1 MDPFTFKDIIY
12 TIAGV
17 FWILYLP
24 LEIFKMVRGKDKAT
38 VADVA
43 ALQRSVEALAQ
54 AMEET
59 QKEHARTQRGID
71 RDLGALTTTTAH
83 LSQAAAAML
92 QSIQDVRKELDS
104 KLGQVHRR
112 FDNLPHGCPTGGKQ

>member
-24 LEIFKMVRGKDKAT
+24 LEIFKMVKGKDKAT
-38 VADVA
+38 VGD
-43 ALQRSVEALAQ
+43 VEALRKAVQ
-54 AMEET
+54 SLAESMEEA

-92 QSIQDVRKELDS
+92 QSVQDVRKEFDS

-112 FDNLPHGCPTGGKQ
+112 FDTLPHGCPAHPH